1 VVLTRAFLLDNERKI
16 VRLAQIASTL
26 LALVFLAGC
35 STAPETSA
43 QSTEPLAATQSP
55 AATSPPPEPTFTP
68 LPDTVRLWASPAL
81 PAGLSE
87 SANLVSHLGELP
99 VEWVDDPT
107 LAEVRIEAN
116 PDRPVARWIYAAV
129 APFPTV
135 SDQVS
140 LQELRGA
147 WTSSGNEPPIY
158 VSDQVRNEML
168 PLLGSESEAFVTPE
182 DELQDRVWG
191 AGNAYAIIPFEQL
204 NPRWK
209 VMRLND
215 SSPLDRDF
223 DPQRYSLATSFGLS
237 GDPETMDLLQ
247 PLLDWPETNRD
258 PNKLT
263 TALMTGV
270 SALVRATA
278 WRMDSNGADYPGKLI
293 ADVMQQADITH
304 ISHES
309 AFSEDCPPPDPVQA
323 SLRFCSAPRHLPLF
337 ESVGVDLIELS
348 GNHLSD
354 WGAEAL
360 LYTLDQYDLLG
371 FETFAGGRDLTEA
384 RLPVTIEHNGNRLAF
399 LGCNAAGPAF
409 GWAKDDRPG
418 ALSCNDEG
426 LMERVTQLSDE
437 GYQVIFTFQWPESDS
452 PRPLPNQVAAFQS
465 VIDAGASIVNGSQA
479 HRPQSLEFYSD
490 GLIHY
495 GLGNLFFDQM
505 HTPSL
510 RQEFLDRHTF
520 YDGQHI
526 STELITALLE
536 DYAQPRPMTDAE
548 RKVLLNEIFAVSGW

>member
-1 VVLTRAFLLDNERKI
+1 
-16 VRLAQIASTL
+16 
-26 LALVFLAGC
+26 
-35 STAPETSA
+35 
-43 QSTEPLAATQSP
+43 
-55 AATSPPPEPTFTP
+55 
-68 LPDTVRLWASPAL
+68 
-81 PAGLSE
+81 
-87 SANLVSHLGELP
+87 LVSHLGELSI
-99 VEWVDDPT
+99 EWVDDPL
-107 LAEVRIEAN
+107 LADVQIEAN
-116 PDRPVARWIYAAV
+116 PDRPLTRWIYAVV

-135 SDQVS
+135 NDRLS
-140 LQELRGA
+140 LQGLRAA
-147 WTSSGNEPPIY
+147 WAGSGNESPIY
-158 VSDQVRNEML
+158 ISDQVRNEMT
-168 PLLGSESEAFVTPE
+168 PLLGGDSESFTTPE
-182 DELQDRVWG
+182 DELLDRVWE
-191 AGNAYAIIPFEQL
+191 ARNAYAIVPFEQL
-204 NPRWK
+204 EPRWK

-215 SSPLDRDF
+215 SSPLDRQF
-223 DPQRYSLATSFGLS
+223 DPQSYSLATSFGLS
-237 GDPETMDLLQ
+237 GDPKIMDLLE

-258 PNKLT
+258 PSKLT
-263 TALMTGV
+263 TVLMTGV

-293 ADVMQQADITH
+293 ADVMQEADIAH

-323 SLRFCSAPRHLPLF
+323 SLRSCSAPRHLPLF

-354 WGAEAL
+354 WGTKAL
-360 LYTLDQYDLLG
+360 LYTLDQYDQLG
-371 FETFAGGRDLTEA
+371 FDTFAGGRDLAEA
-384 RLPVTIEHNGNRLAF
+384 RRPVTTEHNGNRLAF

-418 ALSCNDEG
+418 TLSCNDEG

-452 PRPLPNQVAAFQS
+452 PRPLPNQVAAFQGA
-465 VIDAGASIVNGSQA
+465 IDAGANIVNGSQA
-479 HRPQSLEFYSD
+479 HRPQSMEFYSD
-490 GLIHY
+490 GFIHY

-505 HTPSL
+505 HSPPL

-526 STELITALLE
+526 STELLTAMLE

-548 RKVLLNEIFAVSGW
+548 RKLLLDEIFAVSGW